1 MLSLNAFLLKTQ
13 ELKSTAI
20 LANSIVLSYEQ
31 LQQEVLKTSYRLS
44 GFNIKELDNV
54 AIIGNNDVDYIKLVL
69 ALWQIKAVPVLINP
83 KLTAGEIEEQRNLSN
98 CKFVLLN
105 TNVVFSTVKS
115 DVTVISYPLTDMKDI
130 TDQVVTDVLDPEATA
145 VIIFTSG
152 TSGNSKGVE
161 LSFNSLKQS
170 AKNCDQIINHTENSK
185 WLASLPFY
193 HIGGFSIITR
203 ALLHDASIII
213 PVSLNTS
220 SLADTFDSYKPNYC
234 SLVPTQLKR
243 LLDAGVQPNDELQNV
258 LVGGSVID
266 QQLIYDAIEKGWH
279 ITAVYGL
286 TETASFVTALTEDE
300 IFYKPGSVG
309 KAVKSIRIV
318 IVNDNRHQVDMGE
331 VGFVT
336 ISTTSLMKG
345 YYDNERDTENKLENG
360 FFYSDDVG
368 HLDEEGY
375 LYLEARKDDMI
386 ITGGENVYPIE
397 VENRIIE
404 HPDVSDVAVFGTQ
417 DDEWGEI
424 VCAAIV
430 MKDNNVGITLTDL
443 EEFLEESLASYKI
456 PKKLFIRNE
465 LPRNDLGKL
474 SKASLVAM
482 ITEQ

>member
-1 MLSLNAFLLKTQ
+1 MLSLNSFLLKTQ

-20 LANSIVLSYEQ
+20 ITDSIVLSYEQ
-31 LQQEVLKTSYRLS
+31 LQQEVLNSSHTLS
-44 GFNIKELDNV
+44 GFEIKENDNV
-54 AIIGNNDVDYIKLVL
+54 AVIGNNDVDYIKLVL

-83 KLTAGEIEEQRNLSN
+83 RLTASEIEEQINISN
-98 CKFVLLN
+98 CKFVLIN
-105 TNVVFSTVKS
+105 KNVGSGGTKPNIKIIFYPFTKVKDSTNQIVA
-115 DVTVISYPLTDMKDI
+115 
-130 TDQVVTDVLDPEATA
+130 DVLDPEATA

-152 TSGNSKGVE
+152 TAGSPKGVE

-170 AKNCDQIINHTENSK
+170 AKNCDQIISHTKNCK

-203 ALLHDASIII
+203 ALLHDASIVI
-213 PVSLNTS
+213 PASLNTS
-220 SLADTFDSYKPNYC
+220 SLADAFDSYKPTYC

-243 LLDAGVQPNDELQNV
+243 LLEAGVQSNDELKNV
-258 LVGGSVID
+258 LVGGSVVD
-266 QQLIYDAIEKGWH
+266 QQLIYNAIEEGWH
-279 ITAVYGL
+279 ITTVYGL
-286 TETASFVTALTEDE
+286 TETASFVTALTENE
-300 IFYKPGSVG
+300 IYYKPGSVG

-318 IVNDNRHQVDMGE
+318 IVNDNGHQVDMGE

-345 YYDNERDTENKLENG
+345 YYNNERETEVKLENG

-375 LYLEARKDDMI
+375 LFLEARKDDMI

-404 HPDVSDVAVFGTQ
+404 HPDVLDVAVFGKQ
-417 DDEWGEI
+417 DDEWGEL

-430 MKDNNVGITLTDL
+430 LKDGKSGIMLNDL
-443 EEFLEESLASYKI
+443 EGFLEESLASYKI

-465 LPRNDLGKL
+465 LPRNELGKL
-474 SKASLVAM
+474 SKAGLAEM
-482 ITEQ
+482 ITE